1 MQNEDRK
8 IVDLYIPRKCSATNR
23 IIGPN
28 DCSSIQMNIAEV
40 DDNGVATKGVLKFYI
55 SGDVRR
61 QGMSDGCLNRLFK
74 EKGLL
79 TFAN

>member
-1 MQNEDRK
+1 
-8 IVDLYIPRKCSATNR
+8 
-23 IIGPN
+23 
-28 DCSSIQMNIAEV
+28 MNIAEV